1 MVCYVL
7 FWGFFFFR
15 SLDASQLVGGGT
27 ISLPLGLVNVLFFS
41 HRLFSSLSTLMSSRS
56 AGRQLQKHMCD
67 SLEVGGVSGAAR
79 DASPLER
86 EDKAAMW
93 TPFSVDAS
101 WLLQRLVTGLRLSL
115 CVAATS
121 ERVFFFFL
129 SLCCLFVSAIAFVQE
144 EKSLFFVEKWSHSC
158 TITVPSVISA
168 KWKILQTNKKMGSF
182 SFFFF
187 F

>member
-1 MVCYVL
+1 MFC
-7 FWGFFFFR
+7 FGDFFFR

-56 AGRQLQKHMCD
+56 AGRQVQKHMCD

-101 WLLQRLVTGLRLSL
+101 WLLQCLVTGLRLSL

-121 ERVFFFFL
+121 ERVFFFF
-129 SLCCLFVSAIAFVQE
+129 CLFAVFLFQRLLLSRKKKAFFLLRNGATAAQ
-144 EKSLFFVEKWSHSC
+144 
-158 TITVPSVISA
+158 
-168 KWKILQTNKKMGSF
+168 
-182 SFFFF
+182 
-187 F
+187 